1 MLIAGAKRHAKEVFQ
16 IVELNDDLGSIIFFD
31 DVSKDLNNLFLGK
44 FEILKNLKDTEEY
57 FQNRDPRFILAI
69 GNPFHRKLVTDKLTN
84 IGGKLTSIVAN
95 SAIVGNYEVE
105 LSDGLNIMHH
115 VMISNSVKI
124 GQGTLINAFS
134 SIHHDTIIG
143 EFSEVSPH
151 AVLLGGS
158 SLGSF
163 TSVGANATVLPNVS
177 IGSNV
182 IVGAGSVVTKDVPDN
197 CLVVGVPAIVKKE
210 LKPIE

>member
-1 MLIAGAKRHAKEVFQ
+1 MLVAGAKRHAKEVLQ
-16 IVELNDDLGSIIFFD
+16 ILEFNNEATKITFFD
-31 DVSKDLNNLFLGK
+31 DVSKNINGVFLERYEVLTHLTSAK
-44 FEILKNLKDTEEY
+44 DYFENIDH
-57 FQNRDPRFILAI
+57 RFILAL
-69 GNPFHRKLVTDKLTN
+69 GTPLYRKLVAEKLTQV
-84 IGGKLTSIVAN
+84 GGKLTTIVAN
-95 SAIVGNYEVE
+95 SALIGNHQVE
-105 LSDGLNIMHH
+105 LGIGLNIMHQ

-124 GQGTLINAFS
+124 GRGSLINAFS

-143 EFSEVSPH
+143 DFCEVSPH

-158 SLGSF
+158 SLGNF

-182 IVGAGSVVTKDVPDN
+182 IVGAGSVVTKDIPDN

-210 LKPIE
+210 LKKIE

>member
-1 MLIAGAKRHAKEVFQ
+1 M
-16 IVELNDDLGSIIFFD
+16 
-31 DVSKDLNNLFLGK
+31 DLNNVFLSK
-44 FEILKNLKDTEEY
+44 FEILNCLKDAEEY
-57 FQNRDPRFILAI
+57 FQSKDPRFILAL
-69 GNPFHRKLVTDKLTN
+69 GNPIHRKLVANKLTH
-84 IGGKLTSIVAN
+84 IGGKLTSILAN
-95 SAIVGNYEVE
+95 SAILGKYEVE

-134 SIHHDTIIG
+134 SIHHDTTIG
-143 EFSEVSPH
+143 KFCEVSPH

-158 SLGSF
+158 SLGNF

-182 IVGAGSVVTKDVPDN
+182 VVGAGAVVTKDLPDN
-197 CLVVGVPAIVKKE
+197 CVVYGVPARLIRN
-210 LKPIE
+210 